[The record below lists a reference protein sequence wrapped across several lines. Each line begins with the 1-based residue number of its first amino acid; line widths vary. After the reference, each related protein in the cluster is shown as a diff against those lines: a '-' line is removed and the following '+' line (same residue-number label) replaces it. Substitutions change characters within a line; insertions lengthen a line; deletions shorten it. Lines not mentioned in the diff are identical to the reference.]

1 MNIYLLERKPDAPH
15 VDYEE
20 FESFV
25 VVCDNE
31 QVARGIQPRGAYYI
45 SDDEYYDNVCYG
57 GWVCPENVK
66 VTHIGLANEATQAIG
81 QLVKDDRINARIII
95 TNNMGA

>member
-1 MNIYLLERKPDAPH
+1 MNIYLLERAEDAPYA
-15 VDYEE
+15 DYDD

-25 VVCDNE
+25 VVCNNE
-31 QVARGIQPRGAYYI
+31 QVARGIQPRGEYYT
-45 SDDEYYDNVCYG
+45 SDDEYYDNVYNG

-81 QLVKDDRINARIII
+81 QPVQDERINARILC
-95 TNNMGA
+95 TNNLGA